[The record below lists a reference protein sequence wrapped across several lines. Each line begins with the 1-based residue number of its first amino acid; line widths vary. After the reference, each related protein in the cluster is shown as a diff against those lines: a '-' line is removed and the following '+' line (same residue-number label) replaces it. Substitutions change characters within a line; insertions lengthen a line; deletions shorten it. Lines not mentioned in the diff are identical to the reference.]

1 MNWKG
6 ILATKPFISQFLILV
21 GLCSMSMGIFSLL
34 GFVLASV
41 IYHVDS
47 FSNPAILSQLDAP
60 GVVDALKLIQ
70 TFSAI
75 GLFIFP
81 AWLASWLFSKDPADF
96 LSLKKRPKIN
106 AILLTVVILFAT
118 VPMINWL
125 VTLNQQMALPSFL
138 AGIEQWMKDSE
149 DQAAKLTEAF
159 LKTGT
164 VAGLITN
171 LLIIALIPAIGEELL
186 FRGVLQ
192 RLFSDAFKNKHLAI
206 FISAALFSA
215 LHMQFYGFIPR
226 MLLGALFGYFLVWS
240 NTLWL
245 PIIGHFVNNASAVI
259 FSFYAAKT
267 GLPFN
272 QDTIGTQPGDEVVLI
287 TTVLLSVSMMWLL
300 YKIYEKPKVD
310 IVIEE

>member
-6 ILATKPFISQFLILV
+6 ILAEKPFISQFLILA
-21 GLCSMSMGIFSLL
+21 GLCSLSMGLFSLL

-41 IYHVDS
+41 IYHVNL
-47 FSNPAILSQLDAP
+47 FSDPSILSQLDTP
-60 GVVDALKLIQ
+60 GVVEALKLIQ

-75 GLFIFP
+75 GLFIIP
-81 AWLASWLFSKDPADF
+81 AGFTSWLFSNDPADF
-96 LSLKKRPKIN
+96 LSLKQRPKVN
-106 AILLTVVILFAT
+106 TILLTVIILFT
-118 VPMINWL
+118 IVPMINWL

-138 AGIEQWMKDSE
+138 TGIEEWMKDSE

-159 LKTGT
+159 LKTVT
-164 VAGLITN
+164 LSGLMTN
-171 LLIIALIPAIGEELL
+171 LLIIGLIPAIGEELL

-192 RLFSDAFKNKHLAI
+192 RLLSDALKNKHLAI

-226 MLLGALFGYFLVWS
+226 MLLGVLFGYFLIWS
-240 NTLWL
+240 KTLWL

-259 FSFYAAKT
+259 FSFYAAKA

-272 QDTIGTQPGDEVVLI
+272 QDTIGTQDGDEVVLI
-287 TTVLLSVSMMWLL
+287 LSTSLSFLLMWVL
-300 YKIYEKPKVD
+300 YKISAKRNISIFSKE
-310 IVIEE
+310 